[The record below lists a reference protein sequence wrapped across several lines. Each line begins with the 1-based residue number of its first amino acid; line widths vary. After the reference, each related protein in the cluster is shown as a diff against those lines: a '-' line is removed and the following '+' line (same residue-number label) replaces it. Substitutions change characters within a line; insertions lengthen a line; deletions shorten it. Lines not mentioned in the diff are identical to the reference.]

1 MGLHHMSEQARQV
14 TLEEVAAARQELL
27 NSGQDAGP
35 TAIRTHLGNRG
46 SFTTIQ
52 KFLRSLQAEPA
63 SQEQGSEHAE
73 EEASETLPAVQSAEV
88 TAIVDLVRRA
98 IAAEVEIV
106 QRKSAEAL
114 AAAHRDADA
123 RVSAVEAVCAAE
135 KARADIAEGE
145 VDRLSEVADQLAD
158 QAETLRAERD
168 QALTNQKRME
178 TKHGEAIERLK
189 AEHAEVRENLSKT
202 ITGLEAEV
210 LRLVV
215 TKDMQQATVAQAE
228 TLAKAAEAE
237 AARERKRGDVEATRE
252 RARADQER
260 ERVEKLS
267 SELVELK
274 VNIAEASAEL
284 ARLKG
289 TRASETAE

>member
-14 TLEEVAAARQELL
+14 TLDEVAAARQELL
-27 NSGQDAGP
+27 ENGRDAGP
-35 TAIRTHLGNRG
+35 TAIRAILGNRG
-46 SFTTIQ
+46 SFSTIQ
-52 KFLRSLQAEPA
+52 KFLRSLQATPV
-63 SQEQGSEHAE
+63 SQEEGSERAE
-73 EEASETLPAVQSAEV
+73 EETSDTLPVVQSPEM
-88 TAIVDLVRRA
+88 TAIVDLIRRA

-123 RVSAVEAVCAAE
+123 RVSAVEAVCTAE
-135 KARADIAEGE
+135 KARADLAEGE

-158 QAETLRAERD
+158 QAETLRVERD
-168 QALTNQKRME
+168 QMLTNQERME

-189 AEHAEVRENLSKT
+189 AEHAEAREDLSRT

-228 TLAKAAEAE
+228 TRAKAAEAE
-237 AARERKRGDVEATRE
+237 AARERKRGEVEATRE

-260 ERVEKLS
+260 ERVEALNT
-267 SELVELK
+267 ELVELR
-274 VNIAEASAEL
+274 VNLAEASAEV
-284 ARLKG
+284 ARLKAA
-289 TRASETAE
+289 RASETAE